1 MRRRGQ
7 VGMTLLELTV
17 AMALLATITT
27 FTWLTVDGTRAVAI
41 ESSRRSDL
49 NQMGRNAMAI
59 MRRELA
65 ASFISTNQTD
75 YYKTV
80 FKATD
85 RDPFDEV
92 HFVARAH
99 EHRYADRKEGDIA
112 EFGYWSEP
120 DKRGGNYRSLMHRE
134 APIVDDDPENGGTVH
149 ALSHSVRSLNLRYY
163 DATKEEWLD
172 EWDSESSEQTG
183 RVPKAIEIR
192 LELEDDE
199 GRVVSYYT
207 RTPVL
212 P

>member
-1 MRRRGQ
+1 MSTRGQ
-7 VGMTLLELTV
+7 VGMTLMELTV
-17 AMALLATITT
+17 AIALLATITT
-27 FTWLTVDGTRAVAI
+27 FTWMTVDGARGVAV

-49 NQMGRNAMAI
+49 NQMGRNAMEI
-59 MRRELA
+59 MRRELSSGFVSA
-65 ASFISTNQTD
+65 NQTD
-75 YYKTV
+75 YYKTH

-99 EHRYADRKEGDIA
+99 EHRYADVKEGDIA
-112 EFGYWSEP
+112 EFGYWAEP
-120 DKRGGNYRSLMHRE
+120 DKRGGNFRSLMHRE
-134 APIVDDDPENGGTVH
+134 APIVDDDPENGGTVN
-149 ALSHSVRSLNLRYY
+149 ALCHSVRSLNLRYY
-163 DATKEEWLD
+163 DPTKEEWLE
-172 EWDSESSEQTG
+172 EWDSEGSEQTG

-199 GRVVSYYT
+199 GRVISYYT